1 MNFMYRNISLVAC
14 SLPGVQSTPAERVN
28 ARCASGLG
36 AQIGRRPSDG
46 TGTGMPIPRL
56 QLFELE
62 DQSWCPTVIR
72 DLCTDYIHF
81 IEITFRLHRAVV
93 RLLAAVLRTT
103 QSEHVIDLCSGG
115 GGPIPALQG
124 ALAAEGLDLR
134 FTLTDR
140 FPNLPAFHR
149 VEATSHGRITYVAHP
164 VDARAVPKDLKGFR
178 TIFNS
183 FHHFRPTDAKA
194 ILRDAA
200 EAGES
205 IGIFEIPERSLLV
218 ILATLFTPLFV
229 ALATPFIRPS
239 GWRRLFWTYVV
250 PLVPLTCLWD
260 GIVSQ
265 IRAYTVGELDRLT
278 QDLAHDSYQW
288 RTGQVAIPSTPG
300 HVTYLLGY
308 PQLQCLIG
316 RPFIS

>member
-1 MNFMYRNISLVAC
+1 MHVPCLGFDQYRQEKLARDAPAG
-14 SLPGVQSTPAERVN
+14 LGVQLR
-28 ARCASGLG
+28 RCAL
-36 AQIGRRPSDG
+36 DG
-46 TGTGMPIPRL
+46 TGAGMPIPRL

-62 DQSWCPTVIR
+62 DQSWFPTVIR

-81 IEITFRLHRAVV
+81 IEITFRLHRPVV
-93 RLLAAVLRTT
+93 PLLAAALRTT
-103 QSEHVIDLCSGG
+103 QSDHVIDLCSGG
-115 GGPIPALQG
+115 GGPIPALQR

-149 VEATSHGRITYVAHP
+149 VETTSHGRITYVAHP

-200 EAGES
+200 EAGAP
-205 IGIFEIPERSLLV
+205 IGIFEIPERAVLV
-218 ILATLFTPLFV
+218 MLPVVFTPLFV
-229 ALATPFIRPS
+229 ALATPFIRPL

-265 IRAYTVGELDRLT
+265 LRAYTVGELDRFI
-278 QDLAHDSYQW
+278 QDLAHASYQW
-288 RTGQVAIPSTPG
+288 RTGQVPIPSTHG

-308 PQLQCLIG
+308 PRLMVRQ
-316 RPFIS
+316 SAV

>member
-1 MNFMYRNISLVAC
+1 
-14 SLPGVQSTPAERVN
+14 
-28 ARCASGLG
+28 
-36 AQIGRRPSDG
+36 
-46 TGTGMPIPRL
+46 MPIPRL

-62 DQSWCPTVIR
+62 DQSWFPTVIR

-81 IEITFRLHRAVV
+81 IEITFRLHRLVV
-93 RLLAAVLRTT
+93 PLLAGALRTT
-103 QSEHVIDLCSGG
+103 KSEHVVDLCSGG
-115 GGPIPALQG
+115 GGPIPALQR

-149 VEATSHGRITYVAHP
+149 VETTSHAKITYAAHP

-183 FHHFRPTDAKA
+183 FHHFRLTDAKA
-194 ILRDAA
+194 ILHDAA
-200 EAGES
+200 EAGEP

-229 ALATPFIRPS
+229 ALATPFIRPL

-265 IRAYTVGELDRLT
+265 IRAYTVRELDRLT

-300 HVTYLLGY
+300 HVTYLLGH
-308 PQLQCLIG
+308 PQPQCLIG

>member
-1 MNFMYRNISLVAC
+1 ML
-14 SLPGVQSTPAERVN
+14 
-28 ARCASGLG
+28 
-36 AQIGRRPSDG
+36 
-46 TGTGMPIPRL
+46 IPRL

-62 DQSWCPTVIR
+62 DQSWFPTVIR

-183 FHHFRPTDAKA
+183 FHHFGPTDAKA

-200 EAGES
+200 EAGEP
-205 IGIFEIPERSLLV
+205 IGIFEIPERTVLV
-218 ILATLFTPLFV
+218 MLPVVFTPLFV
-229 ALATPFIRPS
+229 ALATPFIRPLV
-239 GWRRLFWTYVV
+239 WRRLFWTYVV

-265 IRAYTVGELDRLT
+265 LRAYTVGELDRLT

-288 RTGQVAIPSTPG
+288 RTGQVPIPPTHG

-308 PQLQCLIG
+308 RRNLDRGEQLLIQDRSSSLVAGGTLKETAVGILLELLTSAKETLG
-316 RPFIS
+316 RICI